1 MEKAA
6 FTKENVIREASQV
19 LKGCKL
25 ISTRLNT
32 DGCGVRYIFQ
42 YQGSK
47 IYVFANYD
55 NAQYFIDTTLKAFL
69 KEHPQNVIPML
80 KEYIRNV
87 NIEDFFNEK
96 LLFKHI
102 RSKYDEMVGS
112 QFSNY
117 NKQAVLEEIEKAPY
131 DFIKSV
137 VKNDAQLSA
146 FMFPVFDIDEVVDAI
161 ADGLE
166 FRVYEHGSFYY
177 VPEVKLG

>member
-1 MEKAA
+1 MKKAE
-6 FTKENVIREASQV
+6 FTKENVVREASQV
-19 LKGCKL
+19 LKGCEL
-25 ISTRLNT
+25 ITTQSNT
-32 DGCGVRYIFQ
+32 NGHGIRYVFQ

-47 IYVFANYD
+47 IYVFENYD
-55 NAQYFIDTTLKAFL
+55 NAQYFIDTTLKSFL
-69 KEHPQNVIPML
+69 REHPQNVIPML
-80 KEYIRNV
+80 KEYLRNV
-87 NIEDFFNEK
+87 NIEDFFDEK

-102 RSKYDEMVGS
+102 RSKYDEMVGG
-112 QFSNY
+112 QFSDY

-137 VKNDAQLSA
+137 VKNDAQLST
-146 FMFPVFDIDEVVDAI
+146 FIFPVFDMNEVIDAI